1 MAIEIRK
8 IDTKGGLKKFVKWG
22 IDLYKDNDC
31 FVPPLVMDDVN
42 TLDPKNNPAF
52 DFCESIYFMA
62 YDNGKPVGRIA
73 GIINNVVNEKTG
85 RTVRVDMDGGSLT
98 IAWSTSDSPVL
109 MTGGATRVF
118 EGFIKA

>member
-8 IDTKGGLKKFVKWG
+8 IDTKCGLKKFVKWG

-52 DFCESIYFMA
+52 DFCESIY
-62 YDNGKPVGRIA
+62 
-73 GIINNVVNEKTG
+73 
-85 RTVRVDMDGGSLT
+85 SWLT
-98 IAWSTSDSPVL
+98 TTASPWDALPESST
-109 MTGGATRVF
+109 TW
-118 EGFIKA
+118 

>member
-1 MAIEIRK
+1 MGNPHFVIFVDDITK
-8 IDTKGGLKKFVKWG
+8 IDLSHVGPLIEHHPYFPDRTNVEFVQVLSDDSVRMRVWERGSG
-22 IDLYKDNDC
+22 ITQAC
-31 FVPPLVMDDVN
+31 GTGACATAV
-42 TLDPKNNPAF
+42 A
-52 DFCESIYFMA
+52 A
-62 YDNGKPVGRIA
+62 
-73 GIINNVVNEKTG
+73 VVNEKTG